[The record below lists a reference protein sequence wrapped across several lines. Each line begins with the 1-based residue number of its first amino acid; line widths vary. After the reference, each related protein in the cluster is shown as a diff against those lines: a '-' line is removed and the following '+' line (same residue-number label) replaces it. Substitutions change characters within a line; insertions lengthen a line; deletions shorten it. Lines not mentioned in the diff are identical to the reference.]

1 MKKFN
6 RILMT
11 MFAIASIGA
20 FASCEKVETVDDGS
34 GPINAS
40 PVGEWHLKTAYLNNS
55 VVSADNLSFTL
66 QFNNDGTGLV
76 KDYGFVIPIE
86 ETQFSWT
93 LSNDADHTLTIT
105 LYNGQQLNYTVIK
118 LTNNEFNV
126 TGTVIPFVGM
136 EGDVK
141 LFMTR
146 NGGGSDNPQGDPA
159 PYPGNT
165 TWRNTTN
172 TMVNYEGDSIQIT
185 LNSTLKFN
193 QYGNGG
199 SLNVSTNFQG
209 LPISYGLNFT
219 YTYNA
224 ETTSGVMTFTADGA
238 APANIDYTINTSANT
253 ITFSTVGLPIPA
265 EYASYFT
272 LPETIVFNK
281 Q

>member
-126 TGTVIPFVGM
+126 TGTVIP
-136 EGDVK
+136 
-141 LFMTR
+141 
-146 NGGGSDNPQGDPA
+146 A

-209 LPISYGLNFT
+209 IPISYGLNFT
-219 YTYNA
+219 YTYNT